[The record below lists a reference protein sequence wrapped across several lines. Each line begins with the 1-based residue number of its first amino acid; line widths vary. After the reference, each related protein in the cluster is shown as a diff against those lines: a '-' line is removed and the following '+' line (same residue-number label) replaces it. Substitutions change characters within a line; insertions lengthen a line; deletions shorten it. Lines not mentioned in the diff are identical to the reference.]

1 MKKKTA
7 ALLLIF
13 AVFLIYLI
21 FLFFFPSKYV
31 NINNEIKIIKA
42 FGNFLSQVPYLKAVS
57 GLLINQYTL
66 IAVFFFVLG
75 FIYGKRSILIVG
87 SFIVFSAIIY
97 LLIIKVN
104 DFLSFKYGLKEFLP
118 LWFSLFAFFFF
129 SQNKK
134 ERIGNI
140 ILFFVIFSFFYLLFF
155 GSATISGILLAFLFS
170 LFLGKIFQELTKL
183 LF

>member
-118 LWFSLFAFFFF
+118 LWFSLFTFFFY
-129 SQNKK
+129 SQEKK
-134 ERIGNI
+134 NGINYI
-140 ILFFVIFSFFYLLFF
+140 TLFFVIFSLLFLF
-155 GSATISGILLAFLFS
+155 FFRSITISGTIISFLFS
-170 LFLGKIFQELTKL
+170 LFLGKGFQKLTKL